1 MSKSILQSNR
11 ACWVCGNPNVVV
23 HHVFEGT
30 AHRRLSEKYGLKV
43 YLCGR
48 HHNAS
53 DEGVHFNPVLDAL
66 LKKFAQQEFEK
77 RHSHEEFMRI
87 FKRNYL

>member
-1 MSKSILQSNR
+1 MKSIIQSNR
-11 ACWVCGNPNVVV
+11 ECWVCKNPNVVE
-23 HHVFEGT
+23 HHIFEGT
-30 AHRRLSEKYGLKV
+30 AHRKQSEKYGLKV

-53 DEGVHFNPVLDAL
+53 GEGVHFNPVLDRTLKQLAQ
-66 LKKFAQQEFEK
+66 KKFEEIY
-77 RHSHEEFMRI
+77 SHEKFMEV